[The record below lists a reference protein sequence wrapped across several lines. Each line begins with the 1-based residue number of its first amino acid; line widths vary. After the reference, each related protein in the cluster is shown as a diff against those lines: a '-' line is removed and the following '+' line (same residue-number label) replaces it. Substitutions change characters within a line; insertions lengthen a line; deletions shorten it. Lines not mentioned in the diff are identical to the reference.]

1 MSSPEIEWRRLRADQ
16 LRAMAAQDALV
27 ILPLGS
33 IEQHGPH
40 LPVEV
45 DSRLGEEVA
54 LRAARVMAE
63 RGQPVLVLPMFW
75 PGISEHHMS
84 FGGTITLG
92 FDTYRAVVEDICRSV
107 LRAGFRR
114 IVLLNGHGG
123 NDNGLR
129 VIADELTP
137 KLGTP
142 IVQFTYWYAAAEPI
156 AAILDTQTA
165 LLHACEAE
173 TAMMMAVRPDLV
185 AEDRIPLAR
194 VNTTPDVSDLVGGG
208 VYMWRAIGARSSS
221 GVIGNPEAASAAKGA
236 RLFDAIAT
244 TLADKMGRAE
254 LWTLPWDAARV
265 E

>member
-16 LRAMAAQDALV
+16 LREMARQDAVV

-54 LRAARVMAE
+54 LRTARVMAK

-84 FGGTITLG
+84 FGGTVTLG

-107 LRAGFRR
+107 VRAGFRR

-137 KLGTP
+137 KLGVP
-142 IVQFTYWYAAAEPI
+142 IVQFTYWYAAAEAI
-156 AAILDTQTA
+156 AAILETQKG
-165 LLHACEAE
+165 LQHACEAE
-173 TAMMMAVRPDLV
+173 TAMMMAVRPELV
-185 AEDRIPLAR
+185 AEDRIPLAK
-194 VNTTPDVSDLVGGG
+194 VNTTPDVSDVVGGG

-221 GVIGNPEAASAAKGA
+221 GVIGNPEAASPAKGT
-236 RLFDAIAT
+236 RLFEAVAA
-244 TLADKMGRAE
+244 TLAEKLGNAE
-254 LWTLPWDAARV
+254 LWALPWQAERV